1 MCLDSYLKIIIF
13 VGVLLIISFFLVQYM
28 TKIHDESLKS
38 KKYFVFLMLG
48 IFFGFIVDIL
58 MLKYP
63 LYKFPKLAAIVNDK
77 AYIFLFF
84 SLPALCAIICVIGFH
99 YFNNKINDV

>member
-1 MCLDSYLKIIIF
+1 M
-13 VGVLLIISFFLVQYM
+13 IISFFSSIHE
-28 TKIHDESLKS
+28 KIQDKSLKS

-84 SLPALCAIICVIGFH
+84 SLPALCAIICVIGFT
-99 YFNNKINDV
+99 ILIIRITCV